1 MKIKISLFSV
11 FIFVFISQNIF
22 AEKVVV
28 NNTLDL
34 LNAIKSD
41 CEIVIEEGY
50 YNISKVWENVDN
62 QSISWVD
69 EFDGPGPFIYGIN
82 NLKLSGKGK
91 VEIVIEPRY
100 SWVMSFSNCTNI
112 DFENIILGHTDSG
125 YCTGGVLS
133 FEECNNINIKNCSL
147 FGSGTVGIYT
157 FNCNNVLIEKSDIYE
172 CTYGLAYIYNSNNIV
187 FEKTKLRKTGEY
199 NLIEISE
206 SSNIEFIKC
215 NFEENFN
222 GTFMP
227 YLFAIDFDFYSNNNS
242 NQQASQTKKI
252 KIHKCQFNNNKVVEF
267 TNDVNAIDLKSNKY
281 KGNDFT
287 QPE

>member
-1 MKIKISLFSV
+1 
-11 FIFVFISQNIF
+11 
-22 AEKVVV
+22 
-28 NNTLDL
+28 
-34 LNAIKSD
+34 
-41 CEIVIEEGY
+41 
-50 YNISKVWENVDN
+50 
-62 QSISWVD
+62 
-69 EFDGPGPFIYGIN
+69 
-82 NLKLSGKGK
+82 
-91 VEIVIEPRY
+91 
-100 SWVMSFSNCTNI
+100 MSFSNSTNI
-112 DFENIILGHTDSG
+112 DFENIIFGHTESG

-133 FEECNNINIKNCSL
+133 FEECNNINISNCSL

-215 NFEENFN
+215 KFEENFN
-222 GTFMP
+222 GKFMP
-227 YLFAIDFDFYSNNNS
+227 YLFAIDFDFYSNTNS
-242 NQQASQTKKI
+242 NAQASQTKKI